1 MILQFNI
8 GSSRLALVAL
18 AGALLVGCA
27 SVQTPAPTPT
37 PETLDKLRQSN
48 IAPSAVGKFGLAPG
62 KSPEM
67 DRTLGGLRGSS
78 ITPAGG
84 TFSEQLKQTIVTELK
99 AAGLYAE
106 NSKLVIEGQLTDSK
120 VDAAV
125 SVGTARLAAIFT
137 VNRDGKRVYSK
148 ELAVDAQWES
158 SFMGAVAL
166 PAAINQYN
174 ALYKKLA
181 AKLFEDPEFR
191 AATAR

>member
-1 MILQFNI
+1 MKLQFN
-8 GSSRLALVAL
+8 GASLRLAFAAM

-27 SVQTPAPTPT
+27 TVQTPAPTAT
-37 PETLDKLRQSN
+37 PETVDKLRQAN
-48 IAPSAVGKFGLAPG
+48 LAPSAVGKFSLAPG
-62 KSPEM
+62 KSPDM
-67 DRTLGGLRGSS
+67 DRTLSGLRGSS
-78 ITPAGG
+78 IAPSGG
-84 TFSEQLKQTIVTELK
+84 SFSEQLKQTIATELK
-99 AAGLYAE
+99 AAGLYAD
-106 NSKLVIEGQLTDSK
+106 NSKSVIDGQLTDSK

-125 SVGTARLAAIFT
+125 GTGTGRLAAIFT

-181 AKLFEDPEFR
+181 AKLFDDPEFR
-191 AATAR
+191 AAMKR